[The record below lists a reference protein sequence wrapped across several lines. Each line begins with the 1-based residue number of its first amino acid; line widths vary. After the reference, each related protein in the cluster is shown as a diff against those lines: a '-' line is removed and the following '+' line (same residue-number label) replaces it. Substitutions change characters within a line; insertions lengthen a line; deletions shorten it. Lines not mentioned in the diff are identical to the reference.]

1 MEQVWERLWPY
12 LAGVVVTAI
21 WWCGFGAPFPDHPD
35 GLLAASGGASAV
47 LVGFLATAKTI
58 ILSVGNTEVFARF
71 KAGGFTR
78 LLFSY
83 LYEALL
89 FGIMLLVVSIMGFF
103 VAPAGLAFLAFS
115 LAWMIVASWS
125 LMLYLRITHL
135 LFKLLEHV

>member
-1 MEQVWERLWPY
+1 MEQAWERIWPY
-12 LAGVVVTAI
+12 LAGGAVTAL
-21 WWCGFGAPFPDHPD
+21 WWCGLGAPFPDNAD

-58 ILSVGNTEVFARF
+58 ILSVGNTAVFARF

-78 LLFSY
+78 LLYAY

-89 FGIMLLVVSIMGFF
+89 FGMLLLVISIVGFFMKGPGLIML
-103 VAPAGLAFLAFS
+103 GLS
-115 LAWMIVASWS
+115 LAWVAVASCS

-135 LFKLLEHV
+135 LFKLLHHV